1 MPVTGTDTLS
11 KIIEDLKKK
20 EEQARLSNLQRYEQI
35 QKIWDEIIRRYEPGG
50 TFEARALE
58 QLAAQKE
65 REVGAATQRLISSGL
80 FGTQAA
86 AGVGMQ
92 WERTVGA
99 PARLRLEDI
108 MMQRLSQ
115 AQIGKA
121 QAIERRE
128 DIYPDYGLMSQL
140 IAQAAAAPRGVTRI
154 VMPSKP
160 FPSLPGRVAPP
171 PEPETTPYYRTP
183 EYFERLEKARQAAAQ
198 VRESMAKQKPIYGD
212 LRSQDALRSQFE
224 EWKRKRLEEI
234 EKRYAKYRTESGEW
248 KPVESGVYGKGR
260 VARMTKEAIRSGYA
274 YSRSLTEG
282 LTFEQWKKR
291 TGRM

>member
-1 MPVTGTDTLS
+1 
-11 KIIEDLKKK
+11 
-20 EEQARLSNLQRYEQI
+20 
-35 QKIWDEIIRRYEPGG
+35 
-50 TFEARALE
+50 
-58 QLAAQKE
+58 
-65 REVGAATQRLISSGL
+65 LISSGL

-140 IAQAAAAPRGVTRI
+140 IAQVAAAPRGVTRI
-154 VMPSKP
+154 MMPSQP

-198 VRESMAKQKPIYGD
+198 VRESMAAQRPLPKTVPGAPAKSSQGHPYVKVGEKTGPDGLPLVIWRNTVTGELITARKGYPPWSNVRVSSAGETSGATSATTRTTPTTTKKTTTKTWYG
-212 LRSQDALRSQFE
+212 F
-224 EWKRKRLEEI
+224 
-234 EKRYAKYRTESGEW
+234 AKFPKY
-248 KPVESGVYGKGR
+248 GVW
-260 VARMTKEAIRSGYA
+260 APRM
-274 YSRSLTEG
+274 
-282 LTFEQWKKR
+282 
-291 TGRM
+291 